1 MQISVQFLVGT
12 LWRICLERRKK
23 GYIITSK
30 NQNANKIP
38 NVLLKNPESNVEKKI
53 NKIMW
58 QIKQESNHDGIVYL
72 YSNMQ
77 TIQGTEEHTFL
88 NQHTKPS
95 YMALITHTWLWH
107 GNWHFIKISHS
118 TFNFTHCELWSQ
130 ILVCICKCIWSSHKR
145 IWDRMQQTNHFFIFT
160 FRELHLQWQ
169 GMLCLRGYLMFRL
182 FLVCP
187 RATYKL

>member
-12 LWRICLERRKK
+12 LWRICLESRKK

-88 NQHTKPS
+88 NQYTKPF
-95 YMALITHTWLWH
+95 YMALITHTWL
-107 GNWHFIKISHS
+107 
-118 TFNFTHCELWSQ
+118 
-130 ILVCICKCIWSSHKR
+130 
-145 IWDRMQQTNHFFIFT
+145 
-160 FRELHLQWQ
+160 
-169 GMLCLRGYLMFRL
+169 
-182 FLVCP
+182 
-187 RATYKL
+187 